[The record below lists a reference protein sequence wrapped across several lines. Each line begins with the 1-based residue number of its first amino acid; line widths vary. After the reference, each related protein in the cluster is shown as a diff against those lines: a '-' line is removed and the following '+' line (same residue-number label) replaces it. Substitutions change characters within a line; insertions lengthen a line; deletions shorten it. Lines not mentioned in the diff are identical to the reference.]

1 MFAIVSSYL
10 KEPQLIITNRITG
23 GVTSRI
29 LDTETLE
36 ERLQKEGETQPW
48 AHSLRIDLF
57 TLTDDGHYL
66 LGWGGGGE
74 IVAHAC
80 ENSGFPFVP
89 LNVQIQIIF

>member
-1 MFAIVSSYL
+1 MMSPLESLTQKLL
-10 KEPQLIITNRITG
+10 KSVYRRRG
-23 GVTSRI
+23 RHSR
-29 LDTETLE
+29 
-36 ERLQKEGETQPW
+36 

-80 ENSGFPFVP
+80 ENSGFLFVP
-89 LNVQIQIIF
+89 LNVQIQIIFLKNSMTL